1 MMLLVF
7 TANVA
12 VAHRYVLLL
21 AGGMLLLVWCQ
32 LSEKPLHATWQ
43 MLRRLR
49 FFFISILILY
59 FWFIPGDAIISAWP
73 TLSPTVE
80 GVLLAVERI
89 VSLVFIVM
97 AVNVLFVTTQTSA
110 MIAGLYWLGLP
121 LTYLGFS
128 RTQFVVRTILTL
140 ELIKNNKRSDGWLAK
155 PPSVASHSL
164 QDKFDILVNALLN
177 PLVDVFNQSYEPVE
191 LCFDA
196 QSCPS
201 WFQWSVPLLMMVL
214 FWWVA

>member
-1 MMLLVF
+1 MLLVF

-32 LSEKPLHATWQ
+32 LPEKPLQATWQ

-59 FWFIPGDAIISAWP
+59 FWFIPGEAIIATWP
-73 TLSPTVE
+73 TLSPTGE

-89 VSLVFIVM
+89 ISLVFIVV
-97 AVNVLFVTTQTSA
+97 AVNVLFVTTRTSA
-110 MIAGLYWLGLP
+110 MIAGLYWLSLP
-121 LTYLGFS
+121 LAYLGFS
-128 RTQFVVRTILTL
+128 RTRFIVRTVLTL
-140 ELIKNNKRSDGWLAK
+140 ELIKNNKRPDDWLSK
-155 PPSVASHSL
+155 PPPVTNHSL
-164 QDKFDILVNALLN
+164 QNKFDILVNSLLN
-177 PLVDVFNQSYEPVE
+177 PLVNVFNQSYEPVE

-196 QSCPS
+196 QSCPP
-201 WFQWSVPLLMMVL
+201 WTQWSVPLLMIVL